1 MYDRPNDSRIIG
13 NGRFIYLEM
22 DIIHL
27 LDLIGTFVFAIS
39 GIRAAARADM
49 DIFGA
54 SVVGFVT
61 AIGGGT
67 VRDLLL
73 NNHPITWMADMTY
86 PLVILAAV
94 PFTFMMGKRL
104 NNFSKTLFIF
114 DTIGIALFTIIG
126 MEKALSFGFNP
137 FIAGLMG
144 MISAVV
150 GGVTRDV
157 LCREIPLI
165 FRKEIYATACLLGAV
180 MFYLGLELNL
190 PDNLNYLITTAVII
204 SIRTVSVKWGL
215 SLPKMKKA

>member
-1 MYDRPNDSRIIG
+1 
-13 NGRFIYLEM
+13 M
-22 DIIHL
+22 DIIYL
-27 LDLIGTFVFAIS
+27 LDLVGTFVFAIS
-39 GIRAAARADM
+39 GIRLAARTDM

-94 PFTFMMGKRL
+94 PFTFLMGKKL

-126 MEKALSFGFNP
+126 MEKALSFGLNP

-180 MFYLGLELNL
+180 VFYVGLELNL
-190 PDNLNYLITTAVII
+190 PENLNYLITTAVII
-204 SIRTVSVKWGL
+204 SIRTVSIKWNL
-215 SLPKMKKA
+215 SLPKMRKV

>member
-1 MYDRPNDSRIIG
+1 
-13 NGRFIYLEM
+13 M

-39 GIRAAARADM
+39 GIRVAARADM

-73 NNHPITWMADMTY
+73 NNHPITWMADMSY

-94 PFTFMMGKRL
+94 PFTFMMGKKL
-104 NNFSKTLFIF
+104 NSFSKTLFIF

-126 MEKALSFGFNP
+126 MEKALSFGLNP
-137 FIAGLMG
+137 FIAGMMG
-144 MISAVV
+144 MITAVV
-150 GGVTRDV
+150 GGITRDV
-157 LCREIPLI
+157 LCREVPLI

-180 MFYLGLELNL
+180 VFYLGLQFNL
-190 PDNLNYLITTAVII
+190 PENLNYLITTAVII
-204 SIRTVSVKWGL
+204 TIRTVSIRYNL
-215 SLPKMKKA
+215 SLPKMKG

>member
-1 MYDRPNDSRIIG
+1 
-13 NGRFIYLEM
+13 M
-22 DIIHL
+22 DIIYL

-39 GIRAAARADM
+39 GIRVAARNDM

-73 NNHPITWMADMTY
+73 NNHPITWMADITY
-86 PLVILAAV
+86 PIVILAAV
-94 PFTFMMGKRL
+94 PFTFLMGKKL

-126 MEKALSFGFNP
+126 MEKALSLGLNP
-137 FIAGLMG
+137 LIAGMMG

-150 GGVTRDV
+150 GGIIRDV

-165 FRKEIYATACLLGAV
+165 LRKEIYATACLLGAV
-180 MFYLGLELNL
+180 VFYMGLELSL
-190 PDNLNYLITTAVII
+190 PHNLNYLITTVVII
-204 SIRTVSVKWGL
+204 TIRTVSIKWNM
-215 SLPKMKKA
+215 SLPKMKV

>member
-1 MYDRPNDSRIIG
+1 
-13 NGRFIYLEM
+13 M
-22 DIIHL
+22 DIIYL

-39 GIRAAARADM
+39 GIRLAARTDM
-49 DIFGA
+49 DVFGA

-73 NNHPITWMADMTY
+73 DNHPITWMADMTY
-86 PLVILAAV
+86 PMVILAAV
-94 PFTFMMGKRL
+94 PFTFLMGKKL

-126 MEKALSFGFNP
+126 MEKALSFGLNP
-137 FIAGLMG
+137 FMAGMMG

-157 LCREIPLI
+157 LCREVPLI

-180 MFYLGLELNL
+180 VFYLGLELNL
-190 PDNLNYLITTAVII
+190 PENLNYLITTAVII
-204 SIRTVSVKWGL
+204 TVRTVSIKWNW
-215 SLPKMKKA
+215 SLPKMKG

>member
-1 MYDRPNDSRIIG
+1 
-13 NGRFIYLEM
+13 M

-39 GIRAAARADM
+39 GIRVAARADM

-86 PLVILAAV
+86 PIVILAAL
-94 PFTFMMGKRL
+94 PFTFLMGKKL
-104 NNFSKTLFIF
+104 KNFSKTLFIF
-114 DTIGIALFTIIG
+114 DTIGIAMFTIIG
-126 MEKALSFGFNP
+126 MEKALAVGLNP

-180 MFYLGLELNL
+180 VFYLGLEVKL
-190 PDNLNYLITTAVII
+190 PDNINYLITTAVII
-204 SIRTVSVKWGL
+204 SIRTLSIKWNWA
-215 SLPKMKKA
+215 LPKMKKA

>member
-1 MYDRPNDSRIIG
+1 
-13 NGRFIYLEM
+13 M
-22 DIIHL
+22 DIIYL

-39 GIRAAARADM
+39 GIRLAGRTDM

-54 SVVGFVT
+54 TVVGFVT

-94 PFTFMMGKRL
+94 PFTFLMGKKL

-126 MEKALSFGFNP
+126 MEKALSFGLNP
-137 FIAGLMG
+137 FMAGMMG

-150 GGVTRDV
+150 GGITRDV

-180 MFYLGLELNL
+180 IFYLGIELGL
-190 PDNLNYLITTAVII
+190 PDNLNYLITTTVII
-204 SIRTVSVKWGL
+204 TIRTVSVKWNL
-215 SLPKMKKA
+215 SLPKMRKV

>member
-1 MYDRPNDSRIIG
+1 
-13 NGRFIYLEM
+13 M
-22 DIIHL
+22 DIIYL

-39 GIRAAARADM
+39 GIRVAARTDM

-94 PFTFMMGKRL
+94 PFTFVMGKKL

-126 MEKALSFGFNP
+126 MEKALSLGLNP
-137 FIAGLMG
+137 FIAGMMG

-150 GGVTRDV
+150 GGITRDV

-180 MFYLGLELNL
+180 VFYLGLELNL
-190 PDNLNYLITTAVII
+190 PENLNYLITTAVII
-204 SIRTVSVKWGL
+204 TIRTVSIKWNM
-215 SLPKMKKA
+215 SLPKMKA

>member
-1 MYDRPNDSRIIG
+1 
-13 NGRFIYLEM
+13 M

-94 PFTFMMGKRL
+94 PFTFMMGKKL

-180 MFYLGLELNL
+180 TFYLGLELNL

>member
-1 MYDRPNDSRIIG
+1 
-13 NGRFIYLEM
+13 M
-22 DIIHL
+22 DIIHI

-39 GIRAAARADM
+39 GIRVASRNDM

-54 SVVGFVT
+54 TVVGFVT

-73 NNHPITWMADMTY
+73 NNHPITWMADITY

-94 PFTFMMGKRL
+94 PFTFVMGKRL

-126 MEKALSFGFNP
+126 MEKALSLGLSP

-144 MISAVV
+144 MITAVV

-165 FRKEIYATACLLGAV
+165 FRKEIYATACLAGAV
-180 MFYLGLELNL
+180 IFYVGLEFNL
-190 PDNLNYLITTAVII
+190 PNNLNYLITTAFII
-204 SIRTVSVKWGL
+204 TIRTVSIKMNW
-215 SLPKMKKA
+215 SLPKMKKV

>member
-1 MYDRPNDSRIIG
+1 
-13 NGRFIYLEM
+13 M
-22 DIIHL
+22 DIIYL

-39 GIRAAARADM
+39 GIRVAARNDM

-73 NNHPITWMADMTY
+73 NNHPITWMADITY
-86 PLVILAAV
+86 PIVILAAV
-94 PFTFMMGKRL
+94 PFTFLMGKKL

-126 MEKALSFGFNP
+126 MEKALSLGLNP
-137 FIAGLMG
+137 LIAGMMG

-150 GGVTRDV
+150 GGIIRDV

-165 FRKEIYATACLLGAV
+165 LRKEIYATACLLGAV
-180 MFYLGLELNL
+180 AFYMGLELSL
-190 PDNLNYLITTAVII
+190 PHNLNYLITTVVII
-204 SIRTVSVKWGL
+204 TIRTVSIKWNM
-215 SLPKMKKA
+215 SLPKMKV

>member
-1 MYDRPNDSRIIG
+1 MDL
-13 NGRFIYLEM
+13 IY
-22 DIIHL
+22 I

-39 GIRAAARADM
+39 GIRIASRANM
-49 DIFGA
+49 DVFGA

-73 NNHPITWMADMTY
+73 DSHPITWMADMTY

-94 PFTFMMGKRL
+94 PFTFLVGKRL
-104 NNFSKTLFIF
+104 DNYSKTIFIF

-126 MEKALSFGFNP
+126 MEKALSFDFNP
-137 FIAGLMG
+137 FIAAMMG
-144 MISAVV
+144 MISALV

-165 FRKEIYATACLLGAV
+165 FRKEIYATACLAGAV
-180 MFYLGLELNL
+180 VFYAGLEFNL
-190 PDNLNYLITTAVII
+190 PENLNYMITTAVII
-204 SIRTVSVKWGL
+204 TIRTVSIKWNL
-215 SLPKMKKA
+215 SLPKMKKV

>member
-1 MYDRPNDSRIIG
+1 
-13 NGRFIYLEM
+13 M

-39 GIRAAARADM
+39 GIRVAARADM

-73 NNHPITWMADMTY
+73 NNHPITWMADMSY

-94 PFTFMMGKRL
+94 PFTFMMGKKL

-126 MEKALSFGFNP
+126 MEKALSFGLNP

-180 MFYLGLELNL
+180 VFYLGLELNL
-190 PDNLNYLITTAVII
+190 PENLNYLTTTAVII
-204 SIRTVSVKWGL
+204 TIRTVSIKWNW

>member
-1 MYDRPNDSRIIG
+1 
-13 NGRFIYLEM
+13 M

-39 GIRAAARADM
+39 GIRVAARNDM

-73 NNHPITWMADMTY
+73 NNHPITWMADITY

-94 PFTFMMGKRL
+94 PFTFVMGKKL
-104 NNFSKTLFIF
+104 NDFSKTLFIF

-126 MEKALSFGFNP
+126 MEKALSFGLSP

-150 GGVTRDV
+150 GGIIRDV

-165 FRKEIYATACLLGAV
+165 FRKEIYATACLAGAV
-180 MFYLGLELNL
+180 IFYVGLELNL
-190 PDNLNYLITTAVII
+190 PDNLNYLITTAFII
-204 SIRTVSVKWGL
+204 TIRTVSIKRNW

>member
-1 MYDRPNDSRIIG
+1 MDL
-13 NGRFIYLEM
+13 IY
-22 DIIHL
+22 L

-39 GIRAAARADM
+39 GIRVAARANM

-73 NNHPITWMADMTY
+73 NYHPITWMADITY

-94 PFTFMMGKRL
+94 PFTFVMGKKL
-104 NNFSKTLFIF
+104 NEFSKTLFIF

-126 MEKALSFGFNP
+126 MEKALSIGLSP

-150 GGVTRDV
+150 GGIIRDV

-165 FRKEIYATACLLGAV
+165 FRKEIYATACLAGAV
-180 MFYLGLELNL
+180 IFYAGLELNL
-190 PDNLNYLITTAVII
+190 PDNLNYLLTTAFII
-204 SIRTVSVKWGL
+204 TIRTVSIKRNW

>member
-1 MYDRPNDSRIIG
+1 
-13 NGRFIYLEM
+13 M
-22 DIIHL
+22 DIIYL

-39 GIRAAARADM
+39 GIRMAARTDM
-49 DIFGA
+49 DVFGA

-73 NNHPITWMADMTY
+73 NSHPVTWMADMAY
-86 PLVILAAV
+86 PAVILAAV
-94 PFTFMMGKRL
+94 PFTFFMGKKL
-104 NNFSKTLFIF
+104 NNYGKTLFIF
-114 DTIGIALFTIIG
+114 DTIGIAMFTIIG
-126 MEKALSFGFNP
+126 MEKALSFGLNP
-137 FIAGLMG
+137 FMAGMMG

-157 LCREIPLI
+157 LCRQVPLI

-180 MFYLGLELNL
+180 IFYLGLELKL

-204 SIRTVSVKWGL
+204 SIRTVSVKWEW
-215 SLPKMKKA
+215 SLPKMKKV